1 MERRQMNTAKRFW
14 TIGAATTL
22 VFAALLL
29 IARPAR
35 ADSFESFRATGFFN
49 DTPNLPLSGGFI
61 VDETTGQ
68 VASVN
73 LFHGPTELNIL
84 GMAGASSPD
93 TFSILAFNQLGDALG
108 LLFVAPGNQGS
119 LTGYTGGVVCSITTL
134 DVTMDPACGTDAST
148 FSPHIPAISDDVFIG
163 EITDVGSSPSPIPEP
178 STLMLVGLG
187 LVALLVA
194 GRRLPS

>member
-1 MERRQMNTAKRFW
+1 MNSAKRFW
-14 TIGAATTL
+14 TIEAGTTL

-35 ADSFESFRATGFFN
+35 ADSFESFSATGSFLN
-49 DTPNLPLSGGFI
+49 EPNLSLSGGFI

-73 LFHGPTELNIL
+73 FFHGPTELNIL
-84 GMAGASSPD
+84 GMTGAPSVLPD
-93 TFSILAFNQLGDALG
+93 AFLIQAFNQLGDELA
-108 LLFVAPGNQGS
+108 LLFAAPGNQGS
-119 LTGYTGGVVCSITTL
+119 LAGYTGGVVCSDTT
-134 DVTMDPACGTDAST
+134 VSIVPACGNFASAFT
-148 FSPHIPAISDDVFIG
+148 PHQSPAMGTDDVFIG
-163 EITDVGSSPSPIPEP
+163 EITDVGSSPSPTAEQ
-178 STLMLVGLG
+178 STLTLVGLG

>member
-1 MERRQMNTAKRFW
+1 
-14 TIGAATTL
+14 
-22 VFAALLL
+22 
-29 IARPAR
+29 
-35 ADSFESFRATGFFN
+35 
-49 DTPNLPLSGGFI
+49 PLSGGFI
-61 VDETTGQ
+61 VDETTGE

-84 GMAGASSPD
+84 GM
-93 TFSILAFNQLGDALG
+93 TFSPSELPDAFLIQAFNQLGDELA

-119 LTGYTGGVVCSITTL
+119 LSGYTGGVVCSDTT
-134 DVTMDPACGTDAST
+134 VGVNPACDNFASA

-163 EITDVGSSPSPIPEP
+163 EITDVGPSPSPIAEP
-178 STLMLVGLG
+178 GTLTLVGLG